1 MPQAKRI
8 KPKAKSNPK
17 SNAKSKTSWLR
28 AVPWG
33 LLLVVLI
40 TGIILGKLFYGSQQ
54 ADSGLGTGLKTL
66 FEQQQAEQDEDTQ
79 AIQDLVAKSTE
90 KEFDFYEV
98 LPDIEK
104 VMPDDLPDAA
114 PERPRDD
121 TDYYVQAASFRKN
134 ADAEKLRARL
144 ALKGF
149 KSMTQSRT
157 SEQRGTY
164 YRVVLG
170 PFPDKRKAKTVKNKL
185 KRLGVNPIVTSIKKN
200 K

>member
-8 KPKAKSNPK
+8 KAKPKPK
-17 SNAKSKTSWLR
+17 KRNTKKR
-28 AVPWG
+28 DVPWG
-33 LLLVVLI
+33 LLLVVLV
-40 TGIILGKLFYGSQQ
+40 TGVVLGKLIHGSQNGESSFG
-54 ADSGLGTGLKTL
+54 AGLKTL
-66 FEQQQAEQDEDTQ
+66 FEQKSVNDDEDTQ

-98 LPDIEK
+98 LPEIEK
-104 VMPDDLPDAA
+104 VMPDDLPDAE
-114 PERPRDD
+114 PTRPRADI
-121 TDYYVQAASFRKN
+121 DYYVQAASFRKN

-157 SEQRGTY
+157 SEERGTY
-164 YRVVLG
+164 YRVRLG

-185 KRLGVNPIVTSIKKN
+185 KRLGVNPIVTSVTKK
-200 K
+200 KKT

>member
-8 KPKAKSNPK
+8 KAKPKAKK
-17 SNAKSKTSWLR
+17 QTRKKR
-28 AVPWG
+28 EMPWG
-33 LLLVVLI
+33 LLLVVLV
-40 TGIILGKLFYGSQQ
+40 TGVILGKLIHGAQNGGSNFG
-54 ADSGLGTGLKTL
+54 AGLKTL
-66 FEQQQAEQDEDTQ
+66 FEQKTSADDEDTQ

-98 LPDIEK
+98 LPEIET
-104 VMPDDLPDAA
+104 VMPDDLPDTEPAK
-114 PERPRDD
+114 PRANF
-121 TDYYVQAASFRKN
+121 DYYVQAASFRKN

-157 SEQRGTY
+157 SEERGTY
-164 YRVVLG
+164 YRVRLG
-170 PFPDKRKAKTVKNKL
+170 PYPDKRKAKTVKNKL
-185 KRLGVNPIVTSIKKN
+185 KKLGVNPIVTSVAKN

>member
-8 KPKAKSNPK
+8 KPKPK
-17 SNAKSKTSWLR
+17 SAKKKR
-28 AVPWG
+28 QKPRNIPWG

-40 TGIILGKLFYGSQQ
+40 TGIVLGKLIHGAQQ
-54 ADSGLGTGLKTL
+54 GDSGFGTGLKAL
-66 FEQQQAEQDEDTQ
+66 FEKGQHEQDEDTQ
-79 AIQDLVAKSTE
+79 AIQDLVAKSSE

-104 VMPDDLPDAA
+104 VMPDDLPGASGS
-114 PERPRDD
+114 RPRDD
-121 TDYYVQAASFRKN
+121 IDYYVQAASFRKN

-170 PFPDKRKAKTVKNKL
+170 PFPDKRKAKTTKNKL
-185 KRLGVNPIVTSIKKN
+185 KRLGVNPIVTSIKKT

>member
-1 MPQAKRI
+1 MAQAKRI
-8 KPKAKSNPK
+8 KAKPKP
-17 SNAKSKTSWLR
+17 KTSKSR
-28 AVPWG
+28 SKKRDIPWG

-40 TGIILGKLFYGSQQ
+40 TGVVLVKLFHGAQTGDSNFG
-54 ADSGLGTGLKTL
+54 SGLKAL
-66 FEQQQAEQDEDTQ
+66 FEQSEGTQDEDTQ

-104 VMPDDLPDAA
+104 VMPDDLPESE
-114 PERPRDD
+114 PERVRPAM
-121 TDYYVQAASFRKN
+121 DYFVQAASFRKN

-149 KSMTQSRT
+149 KSNTQAHT
-157 SEQRGTY
+157 SEERGTY
-164 YRVVLG
+164 YRVRLG
-170 PFPDKRKAKTVKNKL
+170 PFADKRKAKTIKTKL
-185 KRLGVNPIVTSIKKN
+185 QKLGVNPIVLSVKKN